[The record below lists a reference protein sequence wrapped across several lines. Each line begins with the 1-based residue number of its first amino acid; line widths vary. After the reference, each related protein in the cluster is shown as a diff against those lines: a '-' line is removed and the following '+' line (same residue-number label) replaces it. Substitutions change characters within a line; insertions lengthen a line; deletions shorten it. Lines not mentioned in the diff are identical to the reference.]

1 MSIFYDAQDSANEA
15 MACAQIEFDKL
26 SLLYVIGCESDTAG
40 DNMPLLCAAF
50 DVSYEALQQFSPAP
64 F

>member
-1 MSIFYDAQDSANEA
+1 MSIFYDAQESANEA
-15 MACAQIEFDKL
+15 SAFAQIEYDKL
-26 SLLYVIGCESDTAG
+26 SLLYSIGCESDTAG

-50 DVSYEALQQFSPAP
+50 GVGHETLSNFSPVP